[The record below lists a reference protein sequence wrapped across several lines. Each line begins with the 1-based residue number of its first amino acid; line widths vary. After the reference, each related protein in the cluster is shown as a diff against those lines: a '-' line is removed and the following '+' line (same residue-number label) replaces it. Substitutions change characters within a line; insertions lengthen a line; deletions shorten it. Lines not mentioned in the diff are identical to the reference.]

1 MELKLYHYIHCPYC
15 IRVRMVLGF
24 LGLEFESIV
33 LRYDDEETPIRL
45 AKKKMLPIMDFGNG
59 FITNESLIII
69 ENLDKNDLLKT
80 SLVKGEVK
88 TEIENMLDELGS
100 NIHSLCM
107 PFFIESKEFD
117 EKSREY
123 FLKKK
128 EAKRGPFKDLILN
141 KEKFLEPLQEDL
153 LTLEE
158 QLNPFFLGEEFS
170 IFDILVASHLWS
182 LYLLP
187 NFNFSENLE
196 SYLQEVKN
204 LCNFEY
210 HRDLVSN

>member
-1 MELKLYHYIHCPYC
+1 
-15 IRVRMVLGF
+15 MVLGF

-80 SLVKGEVK
+80 SLLKGEVK
-88 TEIENMLDELGS
+88 TEIEIMLDELGS

-107 PFFIESKEFD
+107 PYFIESKEFD

-141 KEKFLEPLQEDL
+141 KEKFLVPLQEDL
-153 LTLEE
+153 SDLEE

-170 IFDILVASHLWS
+170 IFDILIASHLWG
-182 LYLLP
+182 LYLVP
-187 NFNFSENLE
+187 NFNFSENFE

-204 LCNFEY
+204 LCHFEY

>member
-1 MELKLYHYIHCPYC
+1 
-15 IRVRMVLGF
+15 MVLGF

-80 SLVKGEVK
+80 SLLKGEVK

-107 PFFIESKEFD
+107 PYFIESKEFD

-141 KEKFLEPLQEDL
+141 KEKFLVPLQEDL
-153 LTLEE
+153 SDLEE

-170 IFDILVASHLWS
+170 IFDILIASHLWG
-182 LYLLP
+182 LYLVP
-187 NFNFSENLE
+187 NFNFSENFE

-204 LCNFEY
+204 LCHFEY